1 MIGRGVHCWGDNNL
15 LSGVQLW
22 VVLHPSLHLL
32 NLVVDHFS
40 AAGFQGCCFALD
52 WSKIFLMPSYMP
64 LRMPAA
70 AAVWMSLLSSRQH
83 SLPHLLALCCTLL
96 LADLIPWRVFSIGER
111 LFSATEARFVTI
123 TGINFSD
130 LASNQSQFFE
140 VFLPKVARA
149 DFWITSCR
157 WFHDLEAV
165 LHRWPADR
173 SSSRDFVNPQ
183 ASLNVVLCF
192 YQCVASLNVWS
203 SEVFLVAVWSYSM
216 LVNGWSGNQRCG
228 MSGWEAHA

>member
-1 MIGRGVHCWGDNNL
+1 M
-15 LSGVQLW
+15 
-22 VVLHPSLHLL
+22 LHPSLHLL
-32 NLVVDHFS
+32 NFVVDHFS
-40 AAGFQGCCFALD
+40 AASFQGCCFALD

-70 AAVWMSLLSSRQH
+70 AAVWMSLLSSRQY

-140 VFLPKVARA
+140 VLLPKVARA
-149 DFWITSCR
+149 DFWIASCR

-165 LHRWPADR
+165 LHWWPADR

-216 LVNGWSGNQRCG
+216 LVNGWSRNQRCG

>member
-1 MIGRGVHCWGDNNL
+1 MIGRGVHCWCDNNL

-140 VFLPKVARA
+140 VLLPKVARA
-149 DFWITSCR
+149 DFWIASCR

-165 LHRWPADR
+165 LHCFSKCCIMFLSVRGFPKCLKQWSFSGGGLILQHVSERLESQSALWYERVR
-173 SSSRDFVNPQ
+173 STCLELYV
-183 ASLNVVLCF
+183 
-192 YQCVASLNVWS
+192 
-203 SEVFLVAVWSYSM
+203 
-216 LVNGWSGNQRCG
+216 
-228 MSGWEAHA
+228 

>member
-1 MIGRGVHCWGDNNL
+1 
-15 LSGVQLW
+15 
-22 VVLHPSLHLL
+22 
-32 NLVVDHFS
+32 
-40 AAGFQGCCFALD
+40 
-52 WSKIFLMPSYMP
+52 MPSYKPVMLP
-64 LRMPAA
+64 VA
-70 AAVWMSLLSSRQH
+70 AAVWMSLMSPRQY
-83 SLPHLLALCCTLL
+83 SLAHLLALCCTLL
-96 LADLIPWRVFSIGER
+96 PTDLIVERVFSIGER
-111 LFSATEARFVTI
+111 LFSAREACFVTI

-173 SSSRDFVNPQ
+173 SSSRDVVNAQ
-183 ASLNVVLCF
+183 ASLNVASCF
-192 YQCVASLNVWS
+192 CQC
-203 SEVFLVAVWSYSM
+203 
-216 LVNGWSGNQRCG
+216 RCG